1 MISSQRAAKFAA
13 LTPRPWFAL
22 EERHAALAIGRAVA
36 VCSAALVAVLAPLEM
51 TPPDRWLAAGACA
64 LALAL
69 HAALAWLPRARPER
83 LRLTVDAGLVL
94 DALLVWALASLSG
107 GARSPALWLLPATTL
122 AATLAISPRTGLKAG
137 LLAALVVVGL
147 QAAEGAETPVTL
159 QTARWLGI
167 IALVVG
173 TAAAFSAVNEREL
186 RRRGDRLSILH
197 EAAEG
202 FVAAAGSE
210 ELHEIARRG
219 AEGLLPGWRVEVLEG
234 GGAADVEIDRD
245 VDGVRLSVPAIARQG
260 DEGEPRAVARIVAR
274 RPEAARRPVRLRRSR
289 LLAVRTLAASYGAA
303 LERLELVRR
312 LERLSTADPLTGLG
326 NRRAFDEAL
335 AVELARARRAGAP
348 VTLVMIDLDR
358 FKQLNDTHGHAA
370 GDRAL
375 VRVAEVL
382 AAHARTEDHA
392 CRVGGEE
399 FALVLSG
406 ADEHA
411 GREVAE
417 RIRRAVAA
425 RRLPTGRL
433 TVSVGV
439 ATSDGWSDPGRLAAT
454 ADRRLYAA
462 KRAGRNR
469 TVWTDARR

>member
-1 MISSQRAAKFAA
+1 MISSQNANKTTPLA
-13 LTPRPWFAL
+13 PRPWFAL
-22 EERHAALAIGRAVA
+22 EERHAALAVGRAVA
-36 VCSAALVAVLAPLEM
+36 VGGAALAALLAPLDVTARE
-51 TPPDRWLAAGACA
+51 RGLAAGACA

-83 LRLTVDAGLVL
+83 LRLTVDAGLLV
-94 DALLVWALASLSG
+94 DALLVWTLASLSG
-107 GARSPALWLLPATTL
+107 GAGSPALWLLPATTL
-122 AATLAISPRTGLKAG
+122 ATTLAISPRTGLKAG

-147 QAAEGAETPVTL
+147 QAAEGAESPLTL

-167 IALVVG
+167 IVLVVG

-186 RRRGDRLSILH
+186 RRRGDRLSVLH
-197 EAAEG
+197 EATEG
-202 FVAAAGSE
+202 FVGAAGPE
-210 ELHEIARRG
+210 ELRDVARRG
-219 AEGLLPGWRVEVLEG
+219 AEGLLPGWRVEVLDG
-234 GGAADVEIDRD
+234 GGATGVETGRD
-245 VDGVRLSVPAIARQG
+245 ADGVRVSVPAVARPG
-260 DEGEPRAVARIVAR
+260 DGDEPRALARIVAR
-274 RPEAARRPVRLRRSR
+274 RPAAPGRPVRLRRSR
-289 LLAVRTLAASYGAA
+289 LLAVRTLAASYAAA
-303 LERLELVRR
+303 LARLELVRR
-312 LERLSTADPLTGLG
+312 LEHLSTADPLTGLG

-335 AVELARARRAGAP
+335 AVELARARRTGAP
-348 VTLVMIDLDR
+348 VTLVMIDLDC
-358 FKQLNDTHGHAA
+358 FKRLNDAHGHAA

-375 VRVAEVL
+375 VGVAEVL
-382 AAHARTEDHA
+382 AAHARTEDRA

-406 ADEHA
+406 ADARA

-439 ATSDGWSDPGRLAAT
+439 ATSDGWSDPDRLAAA

-462 KRAGRNR
+462 KKAGRNR
-469 TVWTDARR
+469 TVWADGGP

>member
-1 MISSQRAAKFAA
+1 MISSQNAKELGGAA
-13 LTPRPWFAL
+13 PHPWFAL
-22 EERHAALAIGRAVA
+22 EERHAALAVGRAVA
-36 VCSAALVAVLAPLEM
+36 ACAAAAVALLAPLGVSDRE
-51 TPPDRWLAAGACA
+51 RWLAAGACA

-69 HAALAWLPRARPER
+69 HAALAWLPRARPKR
-83 LRLTVDAGLVL
+83 LRLTVDAGLLV
-94 DALLVWALASLSG
+94 DALFVWALASLSG

-122 AATLAISPRTGLKAG
+122 ATTLAISPRTGLKAG
-137 LLAALVVVGL
+137 LLSALVVVGL
-147 QAAEGAETPVTL
+147 QAAEGAESPVTL

-167 IALVVG
+167 IALIVG

-186 RRRGDRLSILH
+186 RRRGDRLSVLH

-202 FVAAAGSE
+202 FVAASGPD
-210 ELHEIARRG
+210 ELREVARRG
-219 AEGLLPGWRVEVLEG
+219 AEALLPGWRVEVVGGGGITEVETGRDREGALVSVPAVARPEDG
-234 GGAADVEIDRD
+234 GGA
-245 VDGVRLSVPAIARQG
+245 
-260 DEGEPRAVARIVAR
+260 RALARIVAR
-274 RPEAARRPVRLRRSR
+274 RPAAPGRAVRLRRSR
-289 LLAVRTLAASYGAA
+289 LLAVRTLAASYAAA

-312 LERLSTADPLTGLG
+312 LAHLSTADPLTGLG

-335 AVELARARRAGAP
+335 AVELARARRTGAP
-348 VTLVMIDLDR
+348 VTLLMIDLDR
-358 FKQLNDTHGHAA
+358 FKGLNDAHGHAA

-375 VRVAEVL
+375 VSVAEVL

-399 FALVLSG
+399 FAVVLSG
-406 ADEHA
+406 ADAAA
-411 GREVAE
+411 GREVAD

-425 RRLPTGRL
+425 RRMPTGRL

-462 KRAGRNR
+462 KKAGRNR
-469 TVWTDARR
+469 TVWTDGR